1 MKATILAAGFGQR
14 MGGRP
19 KAALQIGGTSLLER
33 LVDVLRGAGV
43 DDIAAVL
50 GPYAETL
57 VPLAQRCGVRVLQA
71 PPDTPLAASQR
82 LAVQGHIERWP
93 GHDMLVVLAD
103 LPLLT
108 SAHIAWLLEAWQQ
121 RPDGVQAQMPVVDN
135 VRGHPLILS
144 WQAVQ
149 AVAAMPAHQ
158 GIRDWLHSHP
168 GQVRP
173 LPSPE
178 RAYTTDLD
186 TPEDV
191 AALKEALYPQTVDW
205 S

>member
-1 MKATILAAGFGQR
+1 MKATILAAGLGQR

-19 KAALQIGGTSLLER
+19 KAALQVGSVSLLER
-33 LVDVLRGAGV
+33 LAIALRGAGV
-43 DDIAAVL
+43 DDIAVVL
-50 GPYAETL
+50 GPYAQTL
-57 VPLAQRCGVRVLQA
+57 VPLAQRCGARVLQA
-71 PPDTPLAASQR
+71 QPDTPLTVSQR
-82 LAVQGHIERWP
+82 LAVQAHIEHAS
-93 GHDMLVVLAD
+93 GHDMLVLLAD

-108 SAHIAWLLEAWQQ
+108 SAHIAWLLEAWAQ
-121 RPDGVQAQMPVVDN
+121 RPDGVQAQMPVVDG

-149 AVAAMPAHQ
+149 AVTAMPAHQ

-173 LPSPE
+173 LTTPQH
-178 RAYTTDLD
+178 AYTTDLD

-191 AALKEALYPQTVDW
+191 AALKEALAPLTVDW
-205 S
+205 P